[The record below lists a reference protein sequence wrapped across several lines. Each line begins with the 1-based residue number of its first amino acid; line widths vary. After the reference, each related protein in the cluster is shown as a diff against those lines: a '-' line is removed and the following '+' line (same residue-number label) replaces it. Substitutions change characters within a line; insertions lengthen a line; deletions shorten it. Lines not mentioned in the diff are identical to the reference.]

1 MSGQTILSEKQQLA
15 QELEKKQPQNNDL
28 ESQNPASSPPPAR
41 PVFLL
46 LWLLFVLG
54 TVATIISSNW
64 SKPDCLNKAQHI
76 LHESTS
82 PVATSTSLPKSAPT
96 STCDNLTLRREWRSM
111 KPLEQARYRSAVR
124 CLLDLPSQN
133 DNTGSRLGDFL
144 SAYSVSGWHATQT
157 TDYLPWNRFFMHTLE
172 SALRNECAYRGDMPY
187 LDWTVAAAYPESL
200 GEVASAATSSPQAAF
215 HDELTKQHLDPALVS
230 EIMSAD
236 TYDDF
241 AHVLEARITSLA
253 PFDFSSPEL
262 PQDPLFL
269 HQLQV
274 DRLWWLWQQQ
284 HPKAEMLVEDE
295 RARMHGFGKSIAVK
309 SVASTEGYD
318 LCYRYV

>member
-1 MSGQTILSEKQQLA
+1 
-15 QELEKKQPQNNDL
+15 
-28 ESQNPASSPPPAR
+28 
-41 PVFLL
+41 
-46 LWLLFVLG
+46 
-54 TVATIISSNW
+54 
-64 SKPDCLNKAQHI
+64 
-76 LHESTS
+76 
-82 PVATSTSLPKSAPT
+82 
-96 STCDNLTLRREWRSM
+96 
-111 KPLEQARYRSAVR
+111 
-124 CLLDLPSQN
+124 
-133 DNTGSRLGDFL
+133 NTGSRLGDFL